1 VSVVDEM
8 RRRLGLLSASI
19 TTRMGR
25 FAPAERA
32 FRTRRRRLAER
43 YLVGNGLE
51 VGALHCP
58 MPLPRGVTAR
68 YVDRMNVADLRR
80 HYPEMAAEPLV
91 EVDIVDDGE
100 TLATLPDGSTDFI
113 VANHFIEHTE
123 DPLRTIGNHMRVLRK
138 GGILYMAIPDR
149 RHTFDANREPTGLAH
164 LIRDHREGPAGSR
177 RRHYEEWVER
187 FEQLP
192 LAKIAGRA
200 EELDEQAYSI
210 HFHVW
215 TPSEFAAL
223 LDHARDVERLP
234 FVVEELEP
242 NGHEFIAIL
251 RRS

>member
-1 VSVVDEM
+1 
-8 RRRLGLLSASI
+8 
-19 TTRMGR
+19 MGR

-32 FRTRRRRLAER
+32 FRARRRRLAER
-43 YLVGNGLE
+43 YLAGDGLE
-51 VGALHCP
+51 VGALHFP
-58 MPLPRGVTAR
+58 MPLPHGASAR
-68 YVDRMNVADLRR
+68 YVDRMDLVELRR
-80 HYPEMAAEPLV
+80 HYPEMAAQKLV

-100 TLATLPDGSTDFI
+100 TLATLPDGSGDFI

-123 DPLRTIGNHMRVLRK
+123 DPLCTIGNHIRVLRK
-138 GGILYMAIPDR
+138 GGILYMAVPDR
-149 RHTFDANREPTGLAH
+149 RHTFDANRRPTGLAH
-164 LIRDHREGPAGSR
+164 HIRDHRDGPAWSR
-177 RRHYEEWVER
+177 RLHYEEWVEY

-192 LAKIAGRA
+192 PAEIGGRA

-215 TPSEFAAL
+215 TPPEFAAL
-223 LDHARDVERLP
+223 LDHARDVVRLP